1 MDLVKRLRENQEKFG
16 DQLSSG
22 ELLMLVQSEEKF
34 PEDDP
39 LEAQKQK
46 RRVRKLKKMRE
57 DMNLK
62 LNINGGR

>member
-16 DQLSSG
+16 DELSSG

-39 LEAQKQK
+39 LEAAKQK
-46 RRVRKLKKMRE
+46 RRIRKIKKMRE
-57 DMNLK
+57 EMNLK
-62 LNINGGR
+62 LDINGGR